1 MRINALTCKHLE
13 QDVTFEAAQDAAQL
27 HACANATRWLQTQPK
42 RRMARNNMGSL
53 AYQRAVRHIRRVVYI
68 RQDAC
73 QYLHTSTL
81 VTYNSCNLSLTVV
94 SVCYQLS
101 KHQ

>member
-1 MRINALTCKHLE
+1 MRTNALICKHLK

-27 HACANATRWLQTQPK
+27 HACTSATRWLQTQPK

-53 AYQRAVRHIRRVVYI
+53 AYQCAVRHIRWVVYV

-73 QYLHTSTL
+73 QYLH
-81 VTYNSCNLSLTVV
+81 
-94 SVCYQLS
+94 
-101 KHQ
+101 KHTGQVQ